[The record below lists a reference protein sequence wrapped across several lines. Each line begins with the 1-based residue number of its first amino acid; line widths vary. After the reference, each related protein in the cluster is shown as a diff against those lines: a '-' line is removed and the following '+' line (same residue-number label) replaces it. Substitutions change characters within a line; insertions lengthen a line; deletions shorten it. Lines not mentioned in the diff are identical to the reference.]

1 MGVPSGC
8 RVVPEVVPASD
19 GDITGGSAT
28 RHGVPPGPP
37 QRSYPHEDAD
47 ACLMRRHRN
56 VSRVAAEPPESRPFA
71 PATERVVGWSPR
83 RGPAAAIR
91 AAVRA
96 RPRVARRLLAFL
108 LVIPLVVGV
117 AAPPRVS
124 GDELA
129 SAQARQQALQQKI
142 ADQKAEVARLQGLQ
156 AGLASDIASTNRA
169 LGGINADLAA
179 TKKRI
184 SGMTTKIAAV
194 QAVYTDLVGQLG
206 LLDRQVVALGQEQ
219 AEKAQELADR
229 KAMLAARVREAYRTD
244 RTPIIQQL
252 LAAGSISDVLQDVG
266 SYLDLGG
273 QDQAMAARITQDQ
286 QALDALQAL
295 LVATRAAKD
304 DLRQHTLAQKR
315 QLDGQMADLRAANAR
330 LAALQAETARQLAI
344 QRATWAKIS
353 KNAASAKQALA
364 ADAKAQRELAAQIA
378 TLLERQ
384 RQFGNVPSAFNGTLR
399 WPLSGRITQDFG
411 CTGFAWEPPS
421 GSCSHFHQG
430 IDIVAPAVGTP
441 VRAAA
446 DGVVLFVGFNGN
458 DPPGSQAW
466 IVVIAHAQS
475 LQTWYAH
482 GQPIAPPGVY
492 AGATVQAGQVIMY
505 EGCTGMCT
513 GPHLHWAVW
522 SNGDFVNPRLFV

>member
-1 MGVPSGC
+1 MGVPSGR

-28 RHGVPPGPP
+28 RHGVPRGPP

-56 VSRVAAEPPESRPFA
+56 VPRMAAEPPESRLLA
-71 PATERVVGWSPR
+71 PATGRAAGWSPR

-91 AAVRA
+91 AAVRV
-96 RPRVARRLLAFL
+96 RPRIAGRLLAFL
-108 LVIPLVVGV
+108 FVIPLVVGV

-124 GDELA
+124 GDDLA

-156 AGLASDIASTNRA
+156 AGLSSDIASTSRA
-169 LGGINADLAA
+169 LGGINTDLAA

-184 SGMTTKIAAV
+184 SGLTTKIAAV

-206 LLDRQVVALGQEQ
+206 LLDREVVALGQEQ

-252 LAAGSISDVLQDVG
+252 LAAGSIADVMQDVG

-295 LVATRAAKD
+295 LVEARAAKD
-304 DLRQHTLAQKR
+304 DLRQETLAQKR
-315 QLDGQMADLRAANAR
+315 QLDGQMADLRTAQAR

-344 QRATWAKIS
+344 QRATWAKIA

-364 ADAKAQRELAAQIA
+364 ADAKSQRELAAQIA

-384 RQFGNVPSAFNGTLR
+384 RQFGNVPSAFNGTLV
-399 WPLSGRITQDFG
+399 WPLSGKITQEFG
-411 CTGFAWEPPS
+411 CTGFAWEPAS

-430 IDIVAPAVGTP
+430 IDIKAPAGTP

-446 DGVVLFVGFNGN
+446 DGVVLFVGFNRN

-466 IVVIAHAQS
+466 IVVIAHSQS

-482 GQPIAPPGVY
+482 GQPVAPPGVY
-492 AGATVQAGQVIMY
+492 AGATVHAGQVIMY

-513 GPHLHWAVW
+513 GPHLHWAVMYN
-522 SNGDFVNPRLFV
+522 SNFVNPRLFV

>member
-28 RHGVPPGPP
+28 RHGVPRGPP

-56 VSRVAAEPPESRPFA
+56 VPRMAAEPPESRLLA
-71 PATERVVGWSPR
+71 PATGRAAGWSPR
-83 RGPAAAIR
+83 RGPAAAVR
-91 AAVRA
+91 AAVRV
-96 RPRVARRLLAFL
+96 RPRVAGRLLAFL

-124 GDELA
+124 GDDLA

-156 AGLASDIASTNRA
+156 AGLSSDIASTSRA
-169 LGGINADLAA
+169 LGGINTDLAA

-184 SGMTTKIAAV
+184 SGLTTKIAAV

-206 LLDRQVVALGQEQ
+206 LLDREVVALGQEQ

-252 LAAGSISDVLQDVG
+252 LAAGSIADVMQDVG

-295 LVATRAAKD
+295 LVEARAAKD
-304 DLRQHTLAQKR
+304 DLRQETLAQKR
-315 QLDGQMADLRAANAR
+315 QLDGQMADLRTAQAR

-344 QRATWAKIS
+344 QRATWAKIA
-353 KNAASAKQALA
+353 KNAASAKRALA
-364 ADAKAQRELAAQIA
+364 ADAKSQRELAAQIA

-384 RQFGNVPSAFNGTLR
+384 RQFGNVPSAFNGTLV
-399 WPLSGRITQDFG
+399 WPLSGKITQEFG
-411 CTGFAWEPPS
+411 CTGFAWEPAS

-430 IDIVAPAVGTP
+430 IDIKAPAGTP

-446 DGVVLFVGFNGN
+446 DGVVLFVGFNRN

-466 IVVIAHAQS
+466 IVVIAHSQS

-482 GQPIAPPGVY
+482 GQPVAPPGVY
-492 AGATVQAGQVIMY
+492 AGATVHAGQVIMY

-513 GPHLHWAVW
+513 GPHLHWAVMYN
-522 SNGDFVNPRLFV
+522 SNFVNPRLFV

>member
-1 MGVPSGC
+1 M
-8 RVVPEVVPASD
+8 
-19 GDITGGSAT
+19 
-28 RHGVPPGPP
+28 
-37 QRSYPHEDAD
+37 
-47 ACLMRRHRN
+47 
-56 VSRVAAEPPESRPFA
+56 AAEPPESRPLA
-71 PATERVVGWSPR
+71 PVTGRAAGWSPR

-91 AAVRA
+91 AVVRA

-124 GDELA
+124 GDDLA

-156 AGLASDIASTNRA
+156 AGLASDIASTNQV

-194 QAVYTDLVGQLG
+194 QAVYADLVGQLG
-206 LLDRQVVALGQEQ
+206 LMDRQVVALGQEQ

-252 LAAGSISDVLQDVG
+252 LAAGSIADVMQDVG

-286 QALDALQAL
+286 QALDALRTL
-295 LVATRAAKD
+295 LVETRGAKD
-304 DLRQHTLAQKR
+304 DLRQATLAQKR

-344 QRATWAKIS
+344 QRATWAKIA

-364 ADAKAQRELAAQIA
+364 ADAKSQRELAAQIA

-384 RQFGNVPSAFNGTLR
+384 RQFGNVPSAFNGTLV
-399 WPLSGRITQDFG
+399 WPLSGKITQDFG

-430 IDIVAPAVGTP
+430 IDIVGPAGTP
-441 VRAAA
+441 VLAAA

-466 IVVIAHAQS
+466 IVVIAHSQS

-482 GQPIAPPGVY
+482 GQPVAPPGVY
-492 AGATVQAGQVIMY
+492 AGATVHAGQVIMY

-513 GPHLHWAVW
+513 GPHLHWAVMYN
-522 SNGDFVNPRLFV
+522 SNFVNPRLFV

>member
-1 MGVPSGC
+1 M
-8 RVVPEVVPASD
+8 
-19 GDITGGSAT
+19 
-28 RHGVPPGPP
+28 
-37 QRSYPHEDAD
+37 
-47 ACLMRRHRN
+47 
-56 VSRVAAEPPESRPFA
+56 AAEPPESRLLA
-71 PATERVVGWSPR
+71 PATGRAAGWSPR

-91 AAVRA
+91 AAVRV
-96 RPRVARRLLAFL
+96 RPRVAGRLLAFL

-124 GDELA
+124 GDDLA

-156 AGLASDIASTNRA
+156 AGLASDIASTNQV

-194 QAVYTDLVGQLG
+194 QAVYADLVGQLG
-206 LLDRQVVALGQEQ
+206 LMDREVVALGQEQ

-252 LAAGSISDVLQDVG
+252 LAAGSIADVMQDVG

-286 QALDALQAL
+286 QALDALRTL
-295 LVATRAAKD
+295 LVETRGAKD
-304 DLRQHTLAQKR
+304 DLRQATLAQKR

-330 LAALQAETARQLAI
+330 LAVLQAETARQLAI
-344 QRATWAKIS
+344 QRATWAKIA

-364 ADAKAQRELAAQIA
+364 ADAKSQRELAAQIA

-384 RQFGNVPSAFNGTLR
+384 RQFGNVPSAFNGTLV
-399 WPLSGRITQDFG
+399 WPLSGRMTQDFG

-430 IDIVAPAVGTP
+430 IDIVAPAGTS

-466 IVVIAHAQS
+466 IVVIAHSQS

-482 GQPIAPPGVY
+482 GQPVAPPGVY
-492 AGATVQAGQVIMY
+492 AGATVHAGQVIMY

-513 GPHLHWAVW
+513 GPHLHWAVMYN
-522 SNGDFVNPRLFV
+522 SNFVNPRLFV

>member
-1 MGVPSGC
+1 MGVPSGR

-56 VSRVAAEPPESRPFA
+56 VPRMAAEPPESRLLA
-71 PATERVVGWSPR
+71 PATGRAAGWSPR

-91 AAVRA
+91 AAVRV
-96 RPRVARRLLAFL
+96 RPRVAGRLLAFL

-124 GDELA
+124 GDDLA

-156 AGLASDIASTNRA
+156 AGLSSDIASTSRA
-169 LGGINADLAA
+169 LGGINTDLAA

-184 SGMTTKIAAV
+184 SGLTTKIAAV
-194 QAVYTDLVGQLG
+194 QAVYKDLVGQLG

-252 LAAGSISDVLQDVG
+252 LAAGSIADVMQDVG

-295 LVATRAAKD
+295 LVETRAAKD
-304 DLRQHTLAQKR
+304 DLRQETLAQKR
-315 QLDGQMADLRAANAR
+315 QLDGQMADLRTAQAR

-384 RQFGNVPSAFNGTLR
+384 RQFGNVPSAFNGTLI
-399 WPLSGRITQDFG
+399 WPLNGRITQDFG

-430 IDIVAPAVGTP
+430 IDIVAPAGTS

-466 IVVIAHAQS
+466 IVVIAHSQS

-482 GQPIAPPGVY
+482 GEPIAPPGVY
-492 AGATVQAGQVIMY
+492 AGATVHAGQVIMY

-513 GPHLHWAVW
+513 GPHLHWAVMY
-522 SNGDFVNPRLFV
+522 NGDFANPRLFV

>member
-1 MGVPSGC
+1 
-8 RVVPEVVPASD
+8 VPASD